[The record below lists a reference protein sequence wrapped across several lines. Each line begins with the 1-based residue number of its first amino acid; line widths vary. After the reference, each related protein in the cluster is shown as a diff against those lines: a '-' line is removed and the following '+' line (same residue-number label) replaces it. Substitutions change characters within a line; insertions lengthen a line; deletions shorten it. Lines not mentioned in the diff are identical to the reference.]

1 MEIELKACPF
11 CGKKEPVEM
20 MTADGK
26 NGYRNR
32 YFVLCCYYIGGCG
45 AAGGVYH
52 TKVEAADAWNERT
65 EEKA

>member
-11 CGKKEPVEM
+11 CGGKMPVEM
-20 MTADGK
+20 VTVDGK

-32 YFVLCCYYIGGCG
+32 YYVMCGYYNGGGG